1 MSEQLDLSGKLYYTI
16 SEVSDLSGVKAHVL
30 RYWESEFPSLRPRKD
45 RGGSRRYRKRDIEEV
60 LAIKKLLY
68 EEGYRIAGARKYLQQ
83 LKQGGAEPETQ
94 QLTMGFGQL
103 DRQEQMD
110 QIKQDLLEILDILR
124 EGREKSAEG

>member
-1 MSEQLDLSGKLYYTI
+1 MSDQLDLSGKLYYTI

-60 LAIKKLLY
+60 LAIKTLLY
-68 EEGYRIAGARKYLQQ
+68 DEGYRIAGARKFLQQ
-83 LKQGGAEPETQ
+83 QKQGGGEAETQ

-103 DRQEQMD
+103 DRQEQME
-110 QIKQDLLEILDILR
+110 QIKQDLLEILDIVKG
-124 EGREKSAEG
+124 EKKKSAKG